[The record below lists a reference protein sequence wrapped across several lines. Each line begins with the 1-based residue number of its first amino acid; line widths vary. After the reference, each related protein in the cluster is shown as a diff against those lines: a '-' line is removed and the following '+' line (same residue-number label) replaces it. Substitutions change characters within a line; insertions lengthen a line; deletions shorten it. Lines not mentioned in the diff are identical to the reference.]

1 MMISLINLLIEN
13 KNIQYSF
20 YKYLMDYETKEQIQ
34 GSDIPET
41 DLRQDAKIWSRDS
54 IEDFIDEMLMA
65 ELVE

>member
-41 DLRQDAKIWSRDS
+41 DLRQDAKI
-54 IEDFIDEMLMA
+54 
-65 ELVE
+65 